1 MDHRCGTSQICI
13 QRRAYIIGRLSRFSF
28 GEIWR
33 ATNER
38 PTSNVPAGSTR
49 LGGRFPVPIWRQLP
63 RSRLRDNSRLAC
75 PKTTDAI
82 HRISPAFSDKLRHPN
97 RHWKVVQV
105 RHRKMRV
112 APDLDGEAGMNRIGG
127 QFRSSPI
134 SQAADRALGF
144 GYLENRESAHHGL
157 VKCFGI
163 RFGINEVAP
172 EASGKFGGG
181 L

>member
-1 MDHRCGTSQICI
+1 MRSTGLVQLFVTNFDIRT
-13 QRRAYIIGRLSRFSF
+13 AIGRF
-28 GEIWR
+28 
-33 ATNER
+33 
-38 PTSNVPAGSTR
+38 
-49 LGGRFPVPIWRQLP
+49 
-63 RSRLRDNSRLAC
+63 
-75 PKTTDAI
+75 
-82 HRISPAFSDKLRHPN
+82 
-97 RHWKVVQV
+97 VQV

-172 EASGKFGGG
+172 EVSGKVGGA

>member
-1 MDHRCGTSQICI
+1 MRSTGLVQLFVTNFDIRT
-13 QRRAYIIGRLSRFSF
+13 AIGKF
-28 GEIWR
+28 
-33 ATNER
+33 
-38 PTSNVPAGSTR
+38 
-49 LGGRFPVPIWRQLP
+49 
-63 RSRLRDNSRLAC
+63 
-75 PKTTDAI
+75 
-82 HRISPAFSDKLRHPN
+82 
-97 RHWKVVQV
+97 VQV

-112 APDLDGEAGMNRIGG
+112 APDLDEEAGMNRIGG

-172 EASGKFGGG
+172 KFRGNLVVRYSLQSNKTINGVP
-181 L
+181 LRSVNCVFSWIYR